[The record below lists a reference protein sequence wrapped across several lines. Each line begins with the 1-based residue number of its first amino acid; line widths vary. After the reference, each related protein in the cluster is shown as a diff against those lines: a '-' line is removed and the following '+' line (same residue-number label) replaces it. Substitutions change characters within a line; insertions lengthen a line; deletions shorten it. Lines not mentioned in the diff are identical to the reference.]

1 MGNCLERALSDEED
15 ILGNQSSGDDT
26 QSSSNSQLNINQTS
40 VSSTQRR
47 PRSHHHRHNHH
58 HHHHNNSNRSSSSG
72 LSALAIPI
80 NQRNLNNSNFMHSFS
95 MPSSAN
101 RLVVP
106 NNNIELSS
114 SLQEYNSLNQQPA
127 DVYYLTPNV
136 QRTADQLT
144 EEDQI
149 KLLKRMALIQQLPA
163 GSFDDTKKNKE

>member
-40 VSSTQRR
+40 VSSAQRR

-58 HHHHNNSNRSSSSG
+58 HHHNNSNRSSTSG
-72 LSALAIPI
+72 LSALAVPI

-95 MPSSAN
+95 MPSSTN